1 MWGRTRLLLWKVWK
15 CKYWENRKVCT
26 SVLSS
31 QEWITVELI
40 IIVSFKSLPAC
51 DIKAKQDG

>member
-31 QEWITVELI
+31 QERITVDL